1 MFGLIISILGF
12 ILGPLFKVMKSLF
25 VLPPEEVQ
33 RREDA
38 KKMDGMLNAVAD
50 PDAKPYVLL
59 DNAKQDIF
67 GSPSNSP

>member
-1 MFGLIISILGF
+1 
-12 ILGPLFKVMKSLF
+12 MKSLF

-33 RREDA
+33 RKEDA